1 MCFNCLGNHNLRD
14 CTKPRDYGAIETNRK
29 NFNMKA
35 NSKNIRYHLE
45 DNQKFSHI
53 IPGQLSNNLRMA
65 LGLRHNELPR
75 HIYK

>member
-14 CTKPRDYGAIETNRK
+14 CTKPRDYGTIETNRK